1 MLVYISD
8 HDKLILVQYELVLF
22 HGVLVHYEKLLKL
35 EVVVRRHRVQYLFNV
50 RLLGLILDLAA
61 LLIGSGFRCRV
72 YLILFHP
79 GLWYLLHV
87 GGHVTHVVEG
97 AGSVRIVLVLSMV
110 SHTVL
115 LVFDLTNELLFVRL
129 LEVMLRRA
137 LLTER

>member
-1 MLVYISD
+1 
-8 HDKLILVQYELVLF
+8 
-22 HGVLVHYEKLLKL
+22 
-35 EVVVRRHRVQYLFNV
+35 V

-72 YLILFHP
+72 YLILFYS

-87 GGHVTHVVEG
+87 GGHVIHVVEG
-97 AGSVRIVLVLSMV
+97 AGSVGIVLVHSMV

-115 LVFDLTNELLFVRL
+115 LVFDLANELLFVRL
-129 LEVMLRRA
+129 LGVMLRRV